1 VRMGSKWLTRLTE
14 GDPERRRRAIE
25 FQESIDERFN
35 LGGVRREGEHDAVP
49 ISVATDVRRLA
60 GFTEE
65 EIERLIKTTQRSQV
79 Y

>member
-1 VRMGSKWLTRLTE
+1 
-14 GDPERRRRAIE
+14 
-25 FQESIDERFN
+25 
-35 LGGVRREGEHDAVP
+35 VP
-49 ISVATDVRRLA
+49 ISVATEVRRLA